1 METLIENMWMKSK
14 ESWEQTRMLSY
25 MTAQINSTKEI
36 DIKELMTFPWEKN
49 NDVVIDNPDDRKKM
63 MEELMEYENKLN
75 KR

>member
-1 METLIENMWMKSK
+1 MWMKSK

-49 NDVVIDNPDDRKKM
+49 NDVVVDNPDDRKKM

>member
-1 METLIENMWMKSK
+1 MWMKSK